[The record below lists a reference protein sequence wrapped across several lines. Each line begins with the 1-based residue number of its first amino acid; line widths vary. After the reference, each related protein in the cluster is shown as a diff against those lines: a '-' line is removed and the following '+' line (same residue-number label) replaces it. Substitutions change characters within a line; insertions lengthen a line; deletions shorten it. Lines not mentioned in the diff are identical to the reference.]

1 MLWRQ
6 QTIFDVGMY
15 SVYDDGAVMVH
26 FEYTYNAI
34 NVQVLM
40 RYKTHTHT
48 HTLLPYRFFFYL
60 FIHKVNRENSQQ
72 NEITEKLS
80 HKFY

>member
-48 HTLLPYRFFFYL
+48 HTHYYHIVFFLPF
-60 FIHKVNRENSQQ
+60 HSQG
-72 NEITEKLS
+72 K
-80 HKFY
+80 